1 MRDRSTA
8 HASVRRSAVI
18 SIDVVLC
25 TPRGRDLEMLLV
37 RIGGR
42 THDRWAL
49 PHAVYAPGDML
60 DASAA
65 RAALHALGRRP
76 AWLEQI
82 GAFGDATR
90 HPAGASL
97 SVGYVGVTADRFAQP
112 WDEARWFRATRLPS
126 LPPPHRA
133 IAGAALAA
141 LRDRMDHAPIA
152 YRLVP
157 SLFTLSALQEIY
169 ELLLGRPLHK
179 ASFRRALQASDLV
192 EPTDEWRSEGRG
204 RPAQLFRYVP
214 RRRGT
219 LRRALRLDLVD
230 G

>member
-8 HASVRRSAVI
+8 HVSVRRSAVI
-18 SIDVVLC
+18 SIDVALC
-25 TPRGRDLEMLLV
+25 TPRRRHLEMLFV
-37 RIGGR
+37 RIGGHHR
-42 THDRWAL
+42 DRWAL
-49 PHAVYAPGDML
+49 PHAVYALGSKL
-60 DASAA
+60 DESAA
-65 RAALHALGRRP
+65 RAALQVLGRRP
-76 AWLEQI
+76 AWLQQI
-82 GAFGDATR
+82 GAFSDATR
-90 HPAGASL
+90 HPAAASL
-97 SVGYVGVTADRFAQP
+97 SVAYVGVTPDGFARP
-112 WDEARWFRATRLPS
+112 GDEARWFPAGRLPA
-126 LPPPHRA
+126 LAPRHRA

-169 ELLLGRPLHK
+169 ELLLGRQLHK
-179 ASFRRALQASDLV
+179 ASFRRALQASYLV

-214 RRRGT
+214 RRRAPF
-219 LRRALRLDLVD
+219 RRGLRLDLVD